1 MEGMDMSRLLA
12 GGAIGGVLITLVTVF
27 WRKIKASWHYVT
39 GLLVQRMVIRLD
51 ARYSMMSY
59 LARYGKVSRF
69 RDIFVSA
76 YSEVVKR
83 GHYELTSF
91 EPICL
96 NGTNLIWLGN
106 VPVMITIGGS
116 DKGNISDNGN
126 MPGVIHLSFLRGT
139 IDPDKLVKKATEE
152 YNLTSQ
158 NNWVLKANS
167 RKRFFVKRI
176 PEAAAGT
183 SQSKGSTPDRNETS
197 IQWYQFSFNRLI
209 SHNVDDLGNP
219 VNCNGKALENLFF
232 PAHIEKMQQE
242 IVLWRSKREW
252 YFQRGLPWKRGWLMY
267 GPPGVGKTSLAR
279 AFAQDLDMPV
289 FVFSLGELS
298 NSEFRR
304 KWMEMQTNVPCIAL
318 IEDIDGVFHGRK
330 NISGGNAEMSAFLRN
345 AEMMGRD
352 GQDGQGGDGEDTISQ
367 PKEASGEDGE
377 GRQQRQMR
385 RPQIP
390 MNSGLTFD
398 CLLNVLDGVERL
410 EGVFVIITTNDIT
423 KVDPAIGQPTGDNGS
438 TRPGRID
445 RVIELRNMA
454 KFDKCRMAKRILS
467 DFPDDLEKLIDKVN
481 NDPNEPEQ
489 SPCQFQE
496 RCSQIALQRLWD
508 VEGEALKREV

>member
-1 MEGMDMSRLLA
+1 
-12 GGAIGGVLITLVTVF
+12 VLITLVTVF

-252 YFQRGLPWKRGWLMY
+252 YFQRGLPWKRGWLPSRVTRVS
-267 GPPGVGKTSLAR
+267 PPKH
-279 AFAQDLDMPV
+279 
-289 FVFSLGELS
+289 
-298 NSEFRR
+298 
-304 KWMEMQTNVPCIAL
+304 PC
-318 IEDIDGVFHGRK
+318 V
-330 NISGGNAEMSAFLRN
+330 
-345 AEMMGRD
+345 
-352 GQDGQGGDGEDTISQ
+352 
-367 PKEASGEDGE
+367 
-377 GRQQRQMR
+377 
-385 RPQIP
+385 
-390 MNSGLTFD
+390 
-398 CLLNVLDGVERL
+398 
-410 EGVFVIITTNDIT
+410 
-423 KVDPAIGQPTGDNGS
+423 
-438 TRPGRID
+438 RPGRRYFFD
-445 RVIELRNMA
+445 SKRTLRPSQNLLTSSVSTL
-454 KFDKCRMAKRILS
+454 KGTLLQLKRRLLTS
-467 DFPDDLEKLIDKVN
+467 TN
-481 NDPNEPEQ
+481 WQ
-489 SPCQFQE
+489 
-496 RCSQIALQRLWD
+496 RCSLLH
-508 VEGEALKREV
+508 